1 MEESRRLHR
10 SSLQAMAEIIDA
22 GIIDSGL
29 SVEQTLD
36 VVIVVMHGLT
46 ALHLA
51 NDPELPVGS
60 GRFGG
65 LVSDILAPLQAY
77 WAPKRRKGG

>member
-1 MEESRRLHR
+1 MEESHRLYR
-10 SSLQAMAEIIDA
+10 GCVRGMAEVIDA
-22 GIIDSGL
+22 GVIDSGL
-29 SVEQTLD
+29 SAEQTLD
-36 VVIVVMHGLT
+36 VFIVVMHGLT